1 MLELKDVSLSFGAL
15 EVLRGASLTLGQGE
29 RIAITGPSGCG
40 KTSLLHVIAGLLHPD
55 SGLVRNRAAR
65 TGCVFQEPRL
75 LPWLS
80 AEENVSIVIPHGTQ
94 GQDALMLLKEL
105 GLSDSAEKHPCELSG
120 GMQQRAGIAAA
131 MLLEPC
137 VLLAD
142 EPTSALDVTVQKQ
155 VLEAL
160 RSACRT
166 CGTAMVLVTHNIG
179 VIGAMADRVLVM
191 QNGAAVEYGRT
202 QEILREPQTEYTR
215 ALLSAVPRLRR
226 S

>member
-15 EVLRGASLTLGQGE
+15 EVLRGASLMLGQDE

-65 TGCVFQEPRL
+65 TACVFQEPRL

-105 GLSDSAEKHPCELSG
+105 GLADSAEKHPCELSG
-120 GMQQRAGIAAA
+120 GMQQRAALARA
-131 MLLEPC
+131 LAYAPDLL
-137 VLLAD
+137 LLD
-142 EPTSALDVTVQKQ
+142 EPFRALDAASK
-155 VLEAL
+155 AL
-160 RSACRT
+160 AIDAVNERADC
-166 CGTAMVLVTHNIG
+166 AVILVTHSPEE
-179 VIGAMADRVLVM
+179 ADALGCRIIPFS
-191 QNGAAVEYGRT
+191 QIQRT
-202 QEILREPQTEYTR
+202 AEI
-215 ALLSAVPRLRR
+215 
-226 S
+226 

>member
-120 GMQQRAGIAAA
+120 GMQQRAALARA
-131 MLLEPC
+131 LAYAPDLL
-137 VLLAD
+137 LLD
-142 EPTSALDVTVQKQ
+142 EPFRALDAASK
-155 VLEAL
+155 AL
-160 RSACRT
+160 AIDAVNERADC
-166 CGTAMVLVTHNIG
+166 AVILVTHSPEE
-179 VIGAMADRVLVM
+179 ADALGCRIIPFS
-191 QNGAAVEYGRT
+191 QIQRT
-202 QEILREPQTEYTR
+202 AEI
-215 ALLSAVPRLRR
+215 
-226 S
+226 

>member
-15 EVLRGASLTLGQGE
+15 EVLRGASLMLGQGE

-65 TGCVFQEPRL
+65 TACVFQEPRL

-105 GLSDSAEKHPCELSG
+105 GLADSAEKHPCELSG
-120 GMQQRAGIAAA
+120 GMQQRAALARA
-131 MLLEPC
+131 LAYAPDLL
-137 VLLAD
+137 LLD
-142 EPTSALDVTVQKQ
+142 EPFRALDAASK
-155 VLEAL
+155 AL
-160 RSACRT
+160 AIDAVNERADC
-166 CGTAMVLVTHNIG
+166 AVILVTHSPEE
-179 VIGAMADRVLVM
+179 ADALGCRIIPFS
-191 QNGAAVEYGRT
+191 QIQRT
-202 QEILREPQTEYTR
+202 AEI
-215 ALLSAVPRLRR
+215 
-226 S
+226 

>member
-80 AEENVSIVIPHGTQ
+80 AEENVSIVMPHGTQ
-94 GQDALMLLKEL
+94 GQDALMLLKKL
-105 GLSDSAEKHPCELSG
+105 GLADSAEKHPCELSG
-120 GMQQRAGIAAA
+120 GMQQRAALARA
-131 MLLEPC
+131 LAYAPDLL
-137 VLLAD
+137 LLD
-142 EPTSALDVTVQKQ
+142 EPFRALDAASK
-155 VLEAL
+155 AL
-160 RSACRT
+160 AIDAVNERADC
-166 CGTAMVLVTHNIG
+166 AVILVTHSPEE
-179 VIGAMADRVLVM
+179 ADALGCRIIPFS
-191 QNGAAVEYGRT
+191 QIQRT
-202 QEILREPQTEYTR
+202 ADI
-215 ALLSAVPRLRR
+215 
-226 S
+226 

>member
-15 EVLRGASLTLGQGE
+15 EVLRGASLMLGQDE

-105 GLSDSAEKHPCELSG
+105 GLADSAEKHPCELSG
-120 GMQQRAGIAAA
+120 GMQQRAALARA
-131 MLLEPC
+131 LAYAPDLL
-137 VLLAD
+137 LLD
-142 EPTSALDVTVQKQ
+142 EPFRALDAASK
-155 VLEAL
+155 AL
-160 RSACRT
+160 AIDAVNERADC
-166 CGTAMVLVTHNIG
+166 AVILVTHSPEE
-179 VIGAMADRVLVM
+179 ADALGCRIIPFS
-191 QNGAAVEYGRT
+191 QIQRT
-202 QEILREPQTEYTR
+202 ADI
-215 ALLSAVPRLRR
+215 
-226 S
+226 

>member
-80 AEENVSIVIPHGTQ
+80 AEENVSIVMPHGTQ
-94 GQDALMLLKEL
+94 GQDALMLLKKL
-105 GLSDSAEKHPCELSG
+105 GLADSAEKHPCELSG
-120 GMQQRAGIAAA
+120 GMQQRAALARA
-131 MLLEPC
+131 LAYAPDLL
-137 VLLAD
+137 LLD
-142 EPTSALDVTVQKQ
+142 EPFRALDAASK
-155 VLEAL
+155 AL
-160 RSACRT
+160 AIDAVNARADC
-166 CGTAMVLVTHNIG
+166 AVILVTHSPEE
-179 VIGAMADRVLVM
+179 ADALGCRIIPFS
-191 QNGAAVEYGRT
+191 QIQRT
-202 QEILREPQTEYTR
+202 AEI
-215 ALLSAVPRLRR
+215 
-226 S
+226 

>member
-80 AEENVSIVIPHGTQ
+80 AEENVSIVMPHGTQ
-94 GQDALMLLKEL
+94 GQDALMLLKKL
-105 GLSDSAEKHPCELSG
+105 GLADSAEKHPCELSG
-120 GMQQRAGIAAA
+120 GMQQRAALARA
-131 MLLEPC
+131 LAYAPDLL
-137 VLLAD
+137 LLD
-142 EPTSALDVTVQKQ
+142 EPFRALDAASK
-155 VLEAL
+155 AL
-160 RSACRT
+160 AIDAVNERADC
-166 CGTAMVLVTHNIG
+166 AVILVTHSPEE
-179 VIGAMADRVLVM
+179 ADALGCRIIPFS
-191 QNGAAVEYGRT
+191 QIQRT
-202 QEILREPQTEYTR
+202 AEI
-215 ALLSAVPRLRR
+215 
-226 S
+226 

>member
-80 AEENVSIVIPHGTQ
+80 AVENVSIVIPHGTQ
-94 GQDALMLLKEL
+94 GQDALMLLKKL
-105 GLSDSAEKHPCELSG
+105 GLADSAEKHPCELSG
-120 GMQQRAGIAAA
+120 GMQQRAALARA
-131 MLLEPC
+131 LAYAPDLL
-137 VLLAD
+137 LLD
-142 EPTSALDVTVQKQ
+142 EPFRALDAASK
-155 VLEAL
+155 AL
-160 RSACRT
+160 AIDAVNERADC
-166 CGTAMVLVTHNIG
+166 AVILVTHSPEE
-179 VIGAMADRVLVM
+179 ADALGCRIIPFS
-191 QNGAAVEYGRT
+191 QIQRT
-202 QEILREPQTEYTR
+202 ADI
-215 ALLSAVPRLRR
+215 
-226 S
+226 